1 MNGNSVF
8 IDTNIVLYFLRGD
21 SAVVDMLSDRNL
33 TISFITELE
42 VLAYPSIS
50 EQEQILIKDFLAL
63 CSIIDLNAEIKKL
76 IIELRKKYCL
86 KLPDAIIAATA
97 IYANLPLVTADK
109 HFGKVTALNTI
120 LYEW

>member
-1 MNGNSVF
+1 MSGNSVLT
-8 IDTNIVLYFLRGD
+8 DTNIILYFLRGD
-21 SAVVDMLSDRNL
+21 SAVVEMLSDHDL

-50 EQEQILIKDFLAL
+50 VQEQMLIKDFLAL
-63 CSIIDLNAEIKKL
+63 CSIVDMNAKIKRL
-76 IIELRKKYCL
+76 IIELRKKYRL

-109 HFGKVTALNTI
+109 QFGKVTELNII

>member
-1 MNGNSVF
+1 MVE
-8 IDTNIVLYFLRGD
+8 
-21 SAVVDMLSDRNL
+21 MLSDHNL
-33 TISFITELE
+33 TISFISELE

-50 EQEQILIKDFLAL
+50 VQEQMLIKDFLAL
-63 CSIIDLNAEIKKL
+63 CSIVDMNAKIKQL
-76 IIELRKKYCL
+76 IIELRKKYRL

-109 HFGKVTALNTI
+109 QFGKVTELNII